1 MNEYIKKETLLS
13 IIGKL
18 PVAEFNGVT
27 MCSKKRILRTIEGVP
42 SNYITTKLRRNR
54 FSQIYCQNCEGIISM
69 SSTAAE
75 QLTHCPYC
83 ELPIKECKFDK

>member
-1 MNEYIKKETLLS
+1 MDEYIKKETLLS
-13 IIGKL
+13 IIGRL

-27 MCSKKRILRTIEGVP
+27 MCSKKRILRTIEGIP
-42 SNYITTKLRRNR
+42 FTYITTKLRRNR
-54 FSQIYCQNCEGIISM
+54 FSQVYCQNCEGIISM

-83 ELPIKECKFDK
+83 ELPIKECKFDN